1 MFDYKKRLRYLRSE
15 LNAVSLGAFLIT
27 NETNVTYLSGFTGG
41 DSFILITPDSQFFL
55 TDSRYTEEAK
65 DAVKGFTIIEAAS
78 SAYDTIGSI
87 LKNNRIK
94 RIGFESM
101 NLPFEAAKR
110 LESHVGAA
118 KLSPLS
124 NLVEKLRAVKD
135 KKEIECIKKS
145 VRLTEETLKKTVHA
159 IRPGASEKFLSGR
172 IECEF
177 IKRGAIAG
185 FRAIVACQ
193 KNSSKPHAHPGNTK
207 VARNDFVMVDIG
219 CNFNHYNSDMTRMV
233 LIGKIKDNIKEIYDI
248 VRTAQEKALA
258 GVRPGI
264 RISDIDTAGRSYI
277 DKKGYGKFFGHSI
290 GHGVGMD
297 VHEEPSVSRRNNDI
311 LRPGMVFTIEP
322 AIYIPKFGGVRI
334 EDMILVT
341 EKGHEVLTK
350 QKSGSLRCI

>member
-1 MFDYKKRLRYLRSE
+1 MFDYKKRLRCLRSE
-15 LNAVSLGAFLIT
+15 LNAISLGAFLIT
-27 NETNVTYLSGFTGG
+27 NETNVTYLSGFTGD

-55 TDSRYTEEAK
+55 TDSRYVEEAK
-65 DAVKGFTIIEAAS
+65 DTVKGFTIIEVAS
-78 SAYDTIGSI
+78 STYDTIGNI
-87 LKNNRIK
+87 LKNNRVK
-94 RIGFESM
+94 KIGFESM
-101 NLPFEAAKR
+101 NLPFEVAKR
-110 LESHVGAA
+110 LESYVGAA
-118 KLSPLS
+118 KLAPLS
-124 NLVEKLRAVKD
+124 NLVEKLRAIKD
-135 KKEIECIKKS
+135 EKEVGCIKKS
-145 VRLTEETLKKTVHA
+145 VRLTKEALKKAINA
-159 IRPGASEKFLSGR
+159 IRPGASEKFLSGQ

-177 IKRGAIAG
+177 IKKGAIAG

-219 CNFNHYNSDMTRMV
+219 CKFNHYNSDMTRMV
-233 LIGKIKDNIKEIYDI
+233 LIGKIKDDIKEIYNI

-264 RISDIDTAGRSYI
+264 RISDIDIAGRSYI

-297 VHEEPSVSRRNNDI
+297 VHEEPSVSGRNNDI
-311 LRPGMVFTIEP
+311 LKPGMVFTLEP
-322 AIYIPKFGGVRI
+322 AIYIPKLGGVRI

-350 QKSGSLRCI
+350 QENRLWR